1 MISPESQQIN
11 NVIAEKKPKNDI
23 PSRGKM
29 DMTFFG
35 MVMLLLTV
43 GLVML
48 FSASYA
54 YAYYYYNGNSY
65 KFITNQAIFAV
76 VGVAAMII
84 ISFIDYRCLK
94 KFHLPWIVYGIS
106 VALLAVVLILPPM
119 NEELGVKR
127 WISFGSFNFQPSE
140 IAKFAII
147 LLFSYLIA
155 QKKEKMKTFKDGI
168 LPFVILLGLVCLL
181 LIKEPHLSATVLVFF
196 IGAVLMIVGGI
207 RLKWLAVGG
216 GAAVAG
222 FILVIAT
229 GVVSYASKR
238 IDVWF
243 NPWSDPQG
251 DGFQTIQSIYAIGSG
266 GLWGRGIGQ
275 SRQKYLWVPE
285 PHNDFIF
292 SIVCEELGLIGAVAI
307 LAAFCVLVWRGISIA
322 RRAPDRFGGLLALGI
337 TFQVGLQAALNVLVV
352 TDTIPNTGIS
362 LPFFSYGG
370 TALLMLLAQMGIM
383 LSISR
388 QSSVKKRVEK
398 K

>member
-1 MISPESQQIN
+1 M
-11 NVIAEKKPKNDI
+11 ND
-23 PSRGKM
+23 
-29 DMTFFG
+29 
-35 MVMLLLTV
+35 
-43 GLVML
+43 
-48 FSASYA
+48 
-54 YAYYYYNGNSY
+54 
-65 KFITNQAIFAV
+65 
-76 VGVAAMII
+76 
-84 ISFIDYRCLK
+84 
-94 KFHLPWIVYGIS
+94 
-106 VALLAVVLILPPM
+106 
-119 NEELGVKR
+119 ELGVKR